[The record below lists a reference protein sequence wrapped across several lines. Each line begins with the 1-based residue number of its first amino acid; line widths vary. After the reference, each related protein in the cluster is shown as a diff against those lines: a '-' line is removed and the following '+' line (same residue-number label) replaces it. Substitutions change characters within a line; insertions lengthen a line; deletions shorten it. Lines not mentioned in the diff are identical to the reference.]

1 MEFTAEQIASLIN
14 GRVEGNSTSVIT
26 DVSKIE
32 EGKPGTL
39 SFLANPKYAEHLYT
53 TKATAVIINEDFKLK
68 QPTKAAL
75 IRVKDAYQAF
85 AQLLDYYQQLKPK
98 KNGISDKAIIERS
111 AVIGND
117 AYIGANAYIGHN
129 VKIGKGV
136 IIYPNTFID
145 ENVQIGKNTTIY
157 ANCSVYEGSEIG
169 ENCIIHAGCVIG
181 ADGFGFAP
189 NENGKGYKKIPQIGK
204 VIIENDVEIGANSS
218 VDRATMGATY
228 IRRGVKLDNLIQVG
242 HNAEIGQNTVIAAQT
257 GVAGSVKIG
266 ANCMIGGQVGF
277 SGHIEIA
284 DGVKIG
290 AQSGVLRSVKEKGA
304 IIQGSPA
311 MPHRDFFK
319 SQAIFAQLPALD
331 KKIHNLLLSN
341 KQKEEK
347 KQ

>member
-14 GRVEGNSTSVIT
+14 GHVEGNPKAVIT

-39 SFLANPKYAEHLYT
+39 SFLANPKYSEYLYT
-53 TKATAVIINEDFKLK
+53 TKATAVIINNNFKLK

-75 IRVKDAYQAF
+75 IRVEDAYQAF
-85 AQLLDYYQQLKPK
+85 AQLLDYYQQLKPQK
-98 KNGISDKAIIERS
+98 SGISDKAIIERS

-117 AYIGANAYIGHN
+117 AYVGANAYIGHN

-136 IIYPNTFID
+136 IIYPHTFID
-145 ENVQIGKNTTIY
+145 ENVQIGNNTTIY

-189 NENGKGYKKIPQIGK
+189 NENGGGYKKIPQIGK
-204 VIIENDVEIGANSS
+204 VIIENDVEIGANSA

-242 HNAEIGQNTVIAAQT
+242 HNAEIGENTVIAAQT

-277 SGHIEIA
+277 SGHLEIA

-290 AQSGVLRSVKEKGA
+290 AQSGIMRSVKEKGA
-304 IIQGSPA
+304 VIQGSPA
-311 MPHRDFFK
+311 MPYRDFFK
-319 SQAIFAQLPALD
+319 SQAVFMQLPALD
-331 KKIHNLLLSN
+331 KKIHNLLVNS

-347 KQ
+347 K